1 MPVTNRGKRMTTSWC
16 CREEAASHLVPVE
29 PLHVEIGESEP
40 LLSAGTISSILE
52 GTIVVQVLLE
62 H

>member
-1 MPVTNRGKRMTTSWC
+1 
-16 CREEAASHLVPVE
+16 VE

-40 LLSAGTISSILE
+40 LLAAGTISSILE
-52 GTIVVQVLLE
+52 GTIIVQVLLD